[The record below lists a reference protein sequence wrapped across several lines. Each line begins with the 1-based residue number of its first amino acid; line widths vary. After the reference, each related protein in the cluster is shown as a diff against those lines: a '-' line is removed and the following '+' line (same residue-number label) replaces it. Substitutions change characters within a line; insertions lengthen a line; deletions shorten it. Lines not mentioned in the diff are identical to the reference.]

1 MSSSKNR
8 FSELMDYFKIKQIDI
23 AQKTGIPKS
32 AISMYT
38 NGQRTPRQNRLTI
51 IADTYGLNEAWL
63 MGYDVPIE
71 RKEFFSLQVSKKE
84 KDLLKKFTVLNTS
97 GQDKAIDYVS
107 DLADNPKYQKED
119 CVHEPEA
126 PYVPE
131 VLAAHRP
138 DGKPTE
144 ADIKDKEN
152 ILKIVAEEKRKKGLL

>member
-63 MGYDVPIE
+63 MGYDVPM
-71 RKEFFSLQVSKKE
+71 F
-84 KDLLKKFTVLNTS
+84 KD
-97 GQDKAIDYVS
+97 
-107 DLADNPKYQKED
+107 
-119 CVHEPEA
+119 
-126 PYVPE
+126 
-131 VLAAHRP
+131 
-138 DGKPTE
+138 
-144 ADIKDKEN
+144 EN
-152 ILKIVAEEKRKKGLL
+152 EEKNIVYSQRPRRRLCMFLHLDGIWNRQRCLLHAN

>member
-63 MGYDVPIE
+63 MGYDVPMFKDENEEKNIGE
-71 RKEFFSLQVSKKE
+71 MLGELFQTDSMGLTKLIQIFRKMTFEQRNRLLLAGDE
-84 KDLLKKFTVLNTS
+84 ILKK
-97 GQDKAIDYVS
+97 G
-107 DLADNPKYQKED
+107 
-119 CVHEPEA
+119 
-126 PYVPE
+126 
-131 VLAAHRP
+131 
-138 DGKPTE
+138 G
-144 ADIKDKEN
+144 
-152 ILKIVAEEKRKKGLL
+152 

>member
-1 MSSSKNR
+1 MATI
-8 FSELMDYFKIKQIDI
+8 SERLREGMNLRGLKQVDI
-23 AQKTGIPKS
+23 IEMTGINKGALSSYLSGKYKPKQDNIYLL
-32 AISMYT
+32 AKA
-38 NGQRTPRQNRLTI
+38 L
-51 IADTYGLNEAWL
+51 DVNEAWL

-152 ILKIVAEEKRKKGLL
+152 ILKIVGEEKRKKGLL

>member
-63 MGYDVPIE
+63 MGYDVPMFKDE
-71 RKEFFSLQVSKKE
+71 KE
-84 KDLLKKFTVLNTS
+84 KKNIGEMLGELFQTDSMGLTKLIQIFRKMTFEQRNRLLLAGDEILKK
-97 GQDKAIDYVS
+97 G
-107 DLADNPKYQKED
+107 
-119 CVHEPEA
+119 
-126 PYVPE
+126 
-131 VLAAHRP
+131 
-138 DGKPTE
+138 G
-144 ADIKDKEN
+144 
-152 ILKIVAEEKRKKGLL
+152 

>member
-63 MGYDVPIE
+63 MGYDVPMFKDENEEKNIGE
-71 RKEFFSLQVSKKE
+71 MLGELFQTDSMGLTKLIQIFRKMTFEQRNRLLLARDE
-84 KDLLKKFTVLNTS
+84 ILKK
-97 GQDKAIDYVS
+97 G
-107 DLADNPKYQKED
+107 
-119 CVHEPEA
+119 
-126 PYVPE
+126 
-131 VLAAHRP
+131 
-138 DGKPTE
+138 G
-144 ADIKDKEN
+144 
-152 ILKIVAEEKRKKGLL
+152 

>member
-63 MGYDVPIE
+63 MGYDVPMFKDENEEKNIGE
-71 RKEFFSLQVSKKE
+71 MLGELFQTDSMGLTQLIQIFRKMTFEQRNRLLLAGDE
-84 KDLLKKFTVLNTS
+84 ILKK
-97 GQDKAIDYVS
+97 G
-107 DLADNPKYQKED
+107 
-119 CVHEPEA
+119 
-126 PYVPE
+126 
-131 VLAAHRP
+131 
-138 DGKPTE
+138 G
-144 ADIKDKEN
+144 
-152 ILKIVAEEKRKKGLL
+152 